1 MGEIKSLEQLT
12 LVTAFIVPG
21 LVALFIRAQFLT
33 GRIDSKDSLLTLF
46 AISLVWYG
54 ISAPFVSA
62 LNVGAIAKYQ
72 QVGSWF
78 GWIIVGPAFFGLLL
92 GLTAS
97 KGWSRRILIK
107 LGIRV
112 VDVMPTAWDKTF
124 GRLDACWVIVTL
136 KDGSKIAGFCGAGS
150 FASSDP
156 KERDIY
162 IERMYGLDEQDAW
175 QEIAKRGVLV
185 PSGEIRC
192 IEFFPQQ
199 RSSN

>member
-1 MGEIKSLEQLT
+1 MGEILSLEQLT
-12 LVTAFIVPG
+12 LIAAFIVPG
-21 LVALFIRAQFLT
+21 LVALFVRAQFLT
-33 GRIDSKDSLLTLF
+33 GRIDSKDSVLTLF

-54 ISAPFVSA
+54 ISAPFVA
-62 LNVGAIAKYQ
+62 TLNVGATAKHQ

-78 GWIIVGPAFFGLLL
+78 GWIIVGPAIFGSLL
-92 GLTAS
+92 GLNAS
-97 KGWSRRILIK
+97 KGWTRRILSK

-124 GRLDACWVIVTL
+124 GRLEACWVLVTL
-136 KDGSKIAGFCGAGS
+136 KDGSKIAGFCGPGS

-162 IERMYGLDEQDAW
+162 IERMYGLGENDVW
-175 QEIAKRGVLV
+175 QEIANRGVLV

-192 IEFFPQQ
+192 IE
-199 RSSN
+199 